1 MPRPRR
7 SRQRP
12 PPLRAAS
19 RRYRLESVSR
29 PDCHH
34 VLVRSWVSASRRRTP
49 MPLRDWIH
57 AAGRILTRGLLH
69 PRVRHFPLMPGI
81 YCRLYLIG
89 KRLTDRRELST
100 LRSLIRP
107 GMVIADIGANVGF
120 YALEM
125 ARAVGP
131 AGRILAFEPD
141 PITFRLLQERVNHG
155 SEKNIETYQV
165 ALSDTSGRALL
176 YCSAYNRADNRLSPS
191 HTESHVEA
199 CEVDVRRLDE
209 FLSRRDIRLD
219 GLKIDVQG
227 NEEQVLRG
235 AEAILQRGV
244 RWIWIEFS
252 PVHLR
257 GSGSDPERFLER
269 IAGLGMDLFEV
280 KDRGNLEPL
289 TNFAAH
295 TNKIGSS
302 YGDLVLMRRMSEDWP
317 LEHAT

>member
-1 MPRPRR
+1 MRN
-7 SRQRP
+7 
-12 PPLRAAS
+12 
-19 RRYRLESVSR
+19 
-29 PDCHH
+29 
-34 VLVRSWVSASRRRTP
+34 
-49 MPLRDWIH
+49 
-57 AAGRILTRGLLH
+57 
-69 PRVRHFPLMPGI
+69 FPLMAGI

-107 GMVIADIGANVGF
+107 GMVIADIGANAGF

-125 ARAVGP
+125 ATSVGP
-131 AGRILAFEPD
+131 RGRILAFEPD
-141 PITFRLLQERVNHG
+141 PFTFCLLQERVNQ
-155 SEKNIETYQV
+155 SPVKNIETYQV
-165 ALSDTSGRALL
+165 ALSDTSGRAAL

-191 HTESHVEA
+191 HIESHVEV

-209 FLSRRDIRLD
+209 FLSGRDIHID

-227 NEEQVLRG
+227 NEEHVLRG
-235 AEAILQRGV
+235 AEATLRRGV

-269 IAGLGMDLFEV
+269 LGGLGMDLFEV
-280 KDRGNLEPL
+280 RERGNLEPL
-289 TNFAAH
+289 TNFVAH
-295 TNKIGSS
+295 TKKIGSS
-302 YGDLVLMRRMSEDWP
+302 YGDLVLLRRMSEEYA

>member
-1 MPRPRR
+1 M
-7 SRQRP
+7 
-12 PPLRAAS
+12 
-19 RRYRLESVSR
+19 
-29 PDCHH
+29 
-34 VLVRSWVSASRRRTP
+34 
-49 MPLRDWIH
+49 
-57 AAGRILTRGLLH
+57 AGT
-69 PRVRHFPLMPGI
+69 

-125 ARAVGP
+125 ARSVGP
-131 AGRILAFEPD
+131 RGRILAFEPD
-141 PITFRLLQERVNHG
+141 PLTFRLLQERVDH
-155 SEKNIETYQV
+155 SSLENIETYQV
-165 ALSDTSGRALL
+165 ALGNTSGRAAL
-176 YCSAYNRADNRLSPS
+176 YCSAYNRGDNRLNPS
-191 HTESHVEA
+191 HTESHIEV
-199 CEVDVRRLDE
+199 CEVVVCRLDE
-209 FLSRRDIRLD
+209 VLSGRDIQVD

-235 AEAILQRGV
+235 AEMTLRRGL

-269 IAGLGMDLFEV
+269 LDELGMDLFEV
-280 KDRGNLEPL
+280 KDRGNLEPI
-289 TNFAAH
+289 TNFFAH
-295 TNKIGSS
+295 TKKIGSS
-302 YGDLVLMRRMSEDWP
+302 YGDLVLMRRMSEEYA

>member
-1 MPRPRR
+1 MA
-7 SRQRP
+7 Q
-12 PPLRAAS
+12 
-19 RRYRLESVSR
+19 
-29 PDCHH
+29 
-34 VLVRSWVSASRRRTP
+34 T
-49 MPLRDWIH
+49 
-57 AAGRILTRGLLH
+57 
-69 PRVRHFPLMPGI
+69 
-81 YCRLYLIG
+81 YCGLYLVG

-131 AGRILAFEPD
+131 GGRVLAFEPD
-141 PITFRLLQERVNHG
+141 PLTFRLLQDRVNHG
-155 SEKNIETYQV
+155 SVKNIETYQV
-165 ALSDTSGRALL
+165 ALSDTSGRAAL

-191 HTESHVEA
+191 HTESHVEV
-199 CEVDVRRLDE
+199 CDVDVRRLDE
-209 FLSRRDIRLD
+209 FLSGLDIHID

-235 AEAILQRGV
+235 AEATLRRGV
-244 RWIWIEFS
+244 HWIWIEFS
-252 PVHLR
+252 PLHLR

-269 IAGLGMDLFEV
+269 LDGLGMDLFEV
-280 KDRGNLEPL
+280 RDRGHLEPL
-289 TNFAAH
+289 TNFVAH

-302 YGDLVLMRRMSEDWP
+302 YGDLVLLRRMSEDYA